1 MTATTSPLL
10 GPIHALLAEKGYEV
24 SEPAPDTL
32 TIREVESGVTARAV
46 LQGDILF
53 LSLVCTV
60 APKAAITPEIMAS
73 MLAADNGISTSYF
86 QLYDAGDG
94 KLAVTLNNFCK
105 LEDGGPDDEDEV
117 LSCVHFLLVD
127 VMTARVIKLEIRS
140 GNAVIGGQ
148 HAGHD
153 FRRDGRL
160 GAHRAYQRKE
170 QDVALEH
177 RPRGDSAFDLPD
189 GQCIWRW
196 LGDFVTFLR
205 QKRVDGA
212 RSGLVV
218 AVIRSRKYYAG
229 APAKAVGTKRAQPI
243 VRQEVGRSPP
253 CRLSSVRARASTTD
267 HENRWSVLSGLSSPR
282 VRGRRAFS

>member
-32 TIREVESGVTARAV
+32 TIREVERGVTARAV

-73 MLAADNGISTSYF
+73 MLAAGNGISTSYF

-105 LEDGGPDDEDEV
+105 LLDWGPEDEDEV

-127 VMTARVIKLEIRS
+127 VMTARQL
-140 GNAVIGGQ
+140 
-148 HAGHD
+148 
-153 FRRDGRL
+153 
-160 GAHRAYQRKE
+160 
-170 QDVALEH
+170 
-177 RPRGDSAFDLPD
+177 
-189 GQCIWRW
+189 
-196 LGDFVTFLR
+196 LR
-205 QKRVDGA
+205 
-212 RSGLVV
+212 
-218 AVIRSRKYYAG
+218 
-229 APAKAVGTKRAQPI
+229 
-243 VRQEVGRSPP
+243 
-253 CRLSSVRARASTTD
+253 
-267 HENRWSVLSGLSSPR
+267 GLSS
-282 VRGRRAFS
+282 